1 MGLLARFSVTA
12 DLGYAPYTTYYHWP
26 IDYDEGCEVFVNTFL
41 ASARGSVPVDTGA
54 LKGSI
59 DANTD
64 GEEVECVAEEDYAQ
78 YVEFG
83 TIKMEAQPYFEPA
96 IEEAYAAANPLW
108 KEAEREAQEADHQAY
123 LQEMQAAQKAG
134 GAGGDMGGAGGGGG
148 GFFANLLG
156 TILAAVILGLFNILN
171 DILFGDHSNRGF
183 SGGGSFASAAGGK
196 IDIEIT

>member
-41 ASARGSVPVDTGA
+41 ASAKGSVPVDTGA

-108 KEAEREAQEADHQAY
+108 REAEQEAQEADHQAY
-123 LQEMQAAQKAG
+123 LQEMQAAQKT
-134 GAGGDMGGAGGGGG
+134 GGGG

>member
-59 DANTD
+59 DANTN

-108 KEAEREAQEADHQAY
+108 KEAEQEAQEADHQAY
-123 LQEMQAAQKAG
+123 LQEMQAAQRAG
-134 GAGGDMGGAGGGGG
+134 GIGGIFGGAGGGGG
-148 GFFANLLG
+148 FFGNLLG
-156 TILAAVILGLFNILN
+156 GILAAIILGFFNILN

-183 SGGGSFASAAGGK
+183 SDGSSFASAAGGK
-196 IDIEIT
+196 INIEIT